1 MTAMTKA
8 IGLPAGTTAALV
20 AQSSTTPAATVP
32 VWSVV
37 VLLVGLAVVI
47 GWALYVRAVRVDR
60 LHRQVLGSRA
70 TLEAQLVHRA
80 EAAADLATTR
90 ALDPASS
97 LLLAQAAREALD
109 AEGPIVDDGLDGLP
123 LDVARGAASDRRT
136 IESSMSRTLRLTVDE
151 LEEEDVS
158 AESKRLLDKLS
169 RARLDVRL
177 TRTFH
182 NSHVD
187 QIRRVRRSFYVRLFF
202 LAGRAPTP
210 ATVDI
215 DDE

>member
-1 MTAMTKA
+1 VV
-8 IGLPAGTTAALV
+8 GAA
-20 AQSSTTPAATVP
+20 S
-32 VWSVV
+32 
-37 VLLVGLAVVI
+37 VLLP
-47 GWALYVRAVRVDR
+47 D
-60 LHRQVLGSRA
+60 
-70 TLEAQLVHRA
+70 
-80 EAAADLATTR
+80 AADACL
-90 ALDPASS
+90 
-97 LLLAQAAREALD
+97 RE
-109 AEGPIVDDGLDGLP
+109 GINPIVDDGLDGLP
-123 LDVARGAASDRRT
+123 IDVARGAASDRRT

-151 LEEEDVS
+151 LEEDDVS
-158 AESKRLLDKLS
+158 AEASSLLDKLS

-202 LAGRAPTP
+202 LAGRAPVP

>member
-1 MTAMTKA
+1 MT
-8 IGLPAGTTAALV
+8 
-20 AQSSTTPAATVP
+20 
-32 VWSVV
+32 
-37 VLLVGLAVVI
+37 
-47 GWALYVRAVRVDR
+47 D
-60 LHRQVLGSRA
+60 
-70 TLEAQLVHRA
+70 
-80 EAAADLATTR
+80 AADACL
-90 ALDPASS
+90 
-97 LLLAQAAREALD
+97 RE
-109 AEGPIVDDGLDGLP
+109 GINPIVDDGLDGLP

-158 AESKRLLDKLS
+158 AEFKPLLDKLS

-202 LAGRAPTP
+202 LAGRAPAP

>member
-1 MTAMTKA
+1 MNYPSLLAVA
-8 IGLPAGTTAALV
+8 CVLAG
-20 AQSSTTPAATVP
+20 
-32 VWSVV
+32 
-37 VLLVGLAVVI
+37 LLVLYLTLA
-47 GWALYVRAVRVDR
+47 ARRLDR
-60 LHRQVLGSRA
+60 LHQTVVKSRRA
-70 TLEAQLVHRA
+70 LELALHARA
-80 EAAADLATTR
+80 EYAREFAAEGGLDVAASILLTDAADACL
-90 ALDPASS
+90 
-97 LLLAQAAREALD
+97 RE
-109 AEGPIVDDGLDGLP
+109 GINPIVDDGLDGLP

-158 AESKRLLDKLS
+158 AEFKPLLDK
-169 RARLDVRL
+169 RL

-202 LAGRAPTP
+202 LAGRAPAP